1 MFTKQKLDFETIENI
16 NINLIVYDTGH
27 PQLSTTATI
36 FIKVININDNT
47 PVFNQVLYYIILY
60 YICNSYSIIIS

>member
-27 PQLSTTATI
+27 PQLSTAATI
-36 FIKVININDNT
+36 FIKIININDNT
-47 PVFNQVLYYIILY
+47 PVFNQVLYYYIIL
-60 YICNSYSIIIS
+60 IHTQ